1 MCTGRKAWRKPV
13 QLLCAWCQHLALA
26 SVPSF
31 SSVPAETPTVKEG
44 GGSNKVVLLKAIP
57 LLFLHV
63 QIFLC
68 SDCLRLLPHE
78 QHMNAGQYF
87 MCQGED
93 KRCNSSGGWLTN
105 PLYIHSCYHSILGV
119 GLNAG
124 LNLGVGS
131 LLCLSRNYRAG
142 GNWVLSSLERGR
154 EKERGL
160 FLLCSGHLG

>member
-1 MCTGRKAWRKPV
+1 MCPGRKAWRKTV

-31 SSVPAETPTVKEG
+31 FSVPAETPPVKEG
-44 GGSNKVVLLKAIP
+44 GRSNKVVLLKAAP
-57 LLFLHV
+57 LLFLHE

-68 SDCLRLLPHE
+68 SDCPRLLPHE
-78 QHMNAGQYF
+78 QHMNARQYF
-87 MCQGED
+87 TCQGED
-93 KRCNSSGGWLTN
+93 KKCNSSGGYLTSS
-105 PLYIHSCYHSILGV
+105 LSIHSCYHSTLGV

-124 LNLGVGS
+124 FNLGMGS

-142 GNWVLSSLERGR
+142 GNWVHYSLERGK
-154 EKERGL
+154 EKGRGL